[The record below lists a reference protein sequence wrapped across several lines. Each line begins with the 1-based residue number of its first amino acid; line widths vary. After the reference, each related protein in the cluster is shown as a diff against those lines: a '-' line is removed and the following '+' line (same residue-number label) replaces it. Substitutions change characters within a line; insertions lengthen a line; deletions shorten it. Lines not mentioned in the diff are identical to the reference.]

1 MMKKIF
7 GLLSCWCLLISC
19 LSSCKNYSI
28 SLNDNTLY
36 TPAGVFKDFQI
47 ADAALNDCVTQTLF
61 DEKITR
67 AEDLT
72 RLNCSNAGVKS
83 LAGLDK
89 FFALTE
95 INLSENALVN
105 IDELGKLGRLEIL
118 LLNKNAIQST
128 APLLTLL
135 HLRKLDLSNNPIQ
148 DCDNLQQIKK
158 NLTYNKTEFILE
170 GVCKS

>member
-1 MMKKIF
+1 MKKITGF
-7 GLLSCWCLLISC
+7 LSCLCLLTCLLSG
-19 LSSCKNYSI
+19 CKNYSI

-36 TPAGVFKDFQI
+36 TPAGIYKDFQI
-47 ADAALNDCVTQTLF
+47 ADAALRDCVTQTLF

-83 LAGLDK
+83 LEGLGK

-135 HLRKLDLSNNPIQ
+135 HLRKLDLSSNPIQ

-158 NLTYNKTEFILE
+158 NLAYNKTEFILE
-170 GVCKS
+170 GVCKN